1 LLEYF
6 FYLPLLTKWLNH
18 IVKTMT
24 TEEKIFN
31 AARIIFQK
39 KGFAGA
45 RMQEIADEAG
55 INKAMLHYC
64 FKNKELLFQAVFM
77 NAFSQLAPQINEIF
91 NSKESFFEKIK
102 KFTHSYITFVMQNPY
117 LPQFV
122 IQEMNNNPE
131 FVMSFLK
138 NENRPDPTLL
148 IAQIEKEI
156 ADGIIKPI
164 NPKQLLMD
172 IFSMTV
178 FPFAA
183 QMMMKGMIQISD
195 AEFNQMMEERKTSI
209 AEQIINSIKR

>member
-1 LLEYF
+1 
-6 FYLPLLTKWLNH
+6 
-18 IVKTMT
+18 MT

-31 AARIIFQK
+31 AARIVFQT

-64 FKNKELLFQAVFM
+64 FKNKQLLFEAVFM
-77 NAFSQLAPQINEIF
+77 NAFSQLAPQIKEIF
-91 NSKESFFEKIK
+91 TSENSVFDKIK
-102 KFTHSYITFVMQNPY
+102 KFTHSYISFVILNPY

-122 IQEMNNNPE
+122 IQEMNNNPA

-138 NENRPDPTLL
+138 NENRPNPALL
-148 IAQIEKEI
+148 ITQIEKEI

>member
-1 LLEYF
+1 
-6 FYLPLLTKWLNH
+6 
-18 IVKTMT
+18 MT

-31 AARIIFQK
+31 AARIVFQK

-64 FKNKELLFQAVFM
+64 FKNKQLLFEAVFM
-77 NAFSQLAPQINEIF
+77 NAFGQLAPQINAIF
-91 NSKESFFEKIK
+91 NCDETVFDKIR
-102 KFTHSYITFVMQNPY
+102 KFTHSYISFVIDNPY

-131 FVMSFLK
+131 FVMSFL
-138 NENRPDPTLL
+138 NHENRPNPKLL
-148 IAQIEKEI
+148 ISQIEKEI
-156 ADGIIKPI
+156 EAGIIKPI
-164 NPKQLLMD
+164 NPKQLLLD

-183 QMMMKGMIQISD
+183 QMMVKGIIQISD
-195 AEFNQMMEERKTSI
+195 SEFNQLMKERKTSI

>member
-1 LLEYF
+1 
-6 FYLPLLTKWLNH
+6 
-18 IVKTMT
+18 MT

-31 AARIIFQK
+31 AARIVFQK

-45 RMQEIADEAG
+45 RMQEIADEAA

-64 FKNKELLFQAVFM
+64 FKNKELLFQAVFL
-77 NAFSQLAPQINEIF
+77 NAFGQLAPQINEIF
-91 NSKESFFEKIK
+91 NSQDSIFDKIR
-102 KFTHSYITFVMQNPY
+102 KFTHSYISFVMLNPY

-138 NENRPDPTLL
+138 NENRPNPTLL
-148 IAQIEKEI
+148 IAQIEGEI
-156 ADGIIKPI
+156 ANGILKPI
-164 NPKQLLMD
+164 NPKHLLMNM
-172 IFSMTV
+172 FSMTV

-183 QMMMKGMIQISD
+183 QMMIKGMLQISD

>member
-1 LLEYF
+1 
-6 FYLPLLTKWLNH
+6 
-18 IVKTMT
+18 MT

-31 AARIIFQK
+31 AARIVFQK

-64 FKNKELLFQAVFM
+64 FKSKELLFKAIFM

-91 NSKESFFEKIK
+91 NSQDTVFDKIT
-102 KFTHSYITFVMQNPY
+102 KFTHSYISFVIVNPY

-131 FVMSFLK
+131 FVMSFM
-138 NENRPDPTLL
+138 NYENRPNPAIL

-156 ADGIIKPI
+156 IDGIIKPI
-164 NPKQLLMD
+164 NPKQLLLD

-183 QMMMKGMIQISD
+183 KMMVKGIIQISD
-195 AEFNQMMEERKTSI
+195 AEFNQMMEERKTAI
-209 AEQIINSIKR
+209 AEQIINSIKN

>member
-1 LLEYF
+1 
-6 FYLPLLTKWLNH
+6 
-18 IVKTMT
+18 MT

-31 AARIIFQK
+31 AARIVFQK

-77 NAFSQLAPQINEIF
+77 NAFGQLAPKINDIF
-91 NSKESFFEKIK
+91 ISQDSIFDKIK
-102 KFTHSYITFVMQNPY
+102 KFTNSYISFVMLNPY
-117 LPQFV
+117 LPQFI

-148 IAQIEKEI
+148 IVQIEKEI
-156 ADGIIKPI
+156 ENGIIKPI
-164 NPKQLLMD
+164 NPKHLLMNM
-172 IFSMTV
+172 ISMTV
-178 FPFAA
+178 FPFSS
-183 QMMMKGMIQISD
+183 QMMVKGMLQISD
-195 AEFNQMMEERKTSI
+195 TEFNQMMEERKTSI

>member
-1 LLEYF
+1 
-6 FYLPLLTKWLNH
+6 
-18 IVKTMT
+18 MT

-31 AARIIFQK
+31 AARIVFQK

-64 FKNKELLFQAVFM
+64 FKNKQLLFEAVFM
-77 NAFSQLAPQINEIF
+77 NAFGQLAPQINGIF
-91 NSKESFFEKIK
+91 NSEDSVFDKIK
-102 KFTHSYITFVMQNPY
+102 RFTHSYISFVILNPY

-138 NENRPDPTLL
+138 NENRPNPALL
-148 IAQIEKEI
+148 ITQIEKEI

-195 AEFNQMMEERKTSI
+195 TEFNQMMEERKTSI

>member
-1 LLEYF
+1 
-6 FYLPLLTKWLNH
+6 
-18 IVKTMT
+18 MT

-31 AARIIFQK
+31 AARIVFQK

-45 RMQEIADEAG
+45 RMQEIADEAC

-64 FKNKELLFQAVFM
+64 FKNKQLLFEAVFM
-77 NAFSQLAPQINEIF
+77 NAFSQLAPKINTIF
-91 NSKESFFEKIK
+91 ISEDSLFDKIRQ
-102 KFTHSYITFVMQNPY
+102 FTHSYISFVMLNPY
-117 LPQFV
+117 LPTFI

-131 FVMSFLK
+131 FVLSFLK
-138 NENRPDPTLL
+138 NENRPNPTLL

-164 NPKQLLMD
+164 NPKQLLMNM
-172 IFSMTV
+172 ISMTV

-183 QMMMKGMIQISD
+183 QMMVKGMLQISD
-195 AEFNQMMEERKTSI
+195 TEFNQMMEERKTSI

>member
-1 LLEYF
+1 
-6 FYLPLLTKWLNH
+6 
-18 IVKTMT
+18 MT

-31 AARIIFQK
+31 AARIVFQK

-64 FKNKELLFQAVFM
+64 FKNKQLLFEAVFM
-77 NAFSQLAPQINEIF
+77 NAFSQLAPQINTIF
-91 NSKESFFEKIK
+91 TSEDSVFDKIK
-102 KFTHSYITFVMQNPY
+102 KFTHSYISFVMLNPY
-117 LPQFV
+117 LPSFI

-131 FVMSFLK
+131 FVISFLK
-138 NENRPDPTLL
+138 KANRPDPTLL

-156 ADGIIKPI
+156 AEGVIKPI
-164 NPKQLLMD
+164 HPKQLLMNM
-172 IFSMTV
+172 ISMTV

-183 QMMMKGMIQISD
+183 QMMIKGMLQISD

-209 AEQIINSIKR
+209 AEQIINSITR

>member
-1 LLEYF
+1 
-6 FYLPLLTKWLNH
+6 
-18 IVKTMT
+18 MT

-64 FKNKELLFQAVFM
+64 FKNKELLFKAIFM
-77 NAFSQLAPQINEIF
+77 NAFRQLAPQINEIF
-91 NSKESFFEKIK
+91 NSSVSVFDKIK
-102 KFTHSYITFVMQNPY
+102 KFTNSYISFVVLNPY

-138 NENRPDPTLL
+138 NENRPNPSIL
-148 IAQIEKEI
+148 ISQIEKEI
-156 ADGIIKPI
+156 SEGIIKPI
-164 NPKQLLMD
+164 NPKQLLLD

-183 QMMMKGMIQISD
+183 QMMVKGMLQISD

>member
-1 LLEYF
+1 
-6 FYLPLLTKWLNH
+6 
-18 IVKTMT
+18 MT

-31 AARIIFQK
+31 AARIVFQK

-64 FKNKELLFQAVFM
+64 FKSKQLLFEAVFM
-77 NAFSQLAPQINEIF
+77 NAFSQLAPQINAIF
-91 NSKESFFEKIK
+91 NSNATVFEKIRE
-102 KFTHSYITFVMQNPY
+102 FTNNYISFVIVNPY
-117 LPQFV
+117 LPPFV

-131 FVMSFLK
+131 FVMTFLNHK
-138 NENRPDPTLL
+138 NKPNPTPLL
-148 IAQIEKEI
+148 NQIEQEI

-164 NPKQLLMD
+164 NPKQLLLD

-183 QMMMKGMIQISD
+183 KMMVKGIIQLSET
-195 AEFNQMMEERKTSI
+195 EFNEMMEERKTSI
-209 AEQIINSIKR
+209 AETIINSIKK

>member
-1 LLEYF
+1 
-6 FYLPLLTKWLNH
+6 
-18 IVKTMT
+18 MT

-31 AARIIFQK
+31 AARIVFQK

-64 FKNKELLFQAVFM
+64 FKNKQLLFKAVFM
-77 NAFSQLAPQINEIF
+77 NAFGQLAPQINAIF
-91 NSKESFFEKIK
+91 NSDETVFDKIR
-102 KFTHSYITFVMQNPY
+102 KFTHSYISFVIDNPY

-131 FVMSFLK
+131 FVMSFL
-138 NENRPDPTLL
+138 NHENRPNPNLL
-148 IAQIEKEI
+148 ISQIEKEI
-156 ADGIIKPI
+156 AEGIIKPI
-164 NPKQLLMD
+164 NPKQLLLD

-183 QMMMKGMIQISD
+183 QMMVKGIIQISD
-195 AEFNQMMEERKTSI
+195 SEFNQLMEERKTSI
-209 AEQIINSIKR
+209 AKQIINSIKR

>member
-1 LLEYF
+1 
-6 FYLPLLTKWLNH
+6 
-18 IVKTMT
+18 MT

-31 AARIIFQK
+31 AARIVFQK

-64 FKNKELLFQAVFM
+64 FKNKQMLFEAVFM

-91 NSKESFFEKIK
+91 NSDATVFEKIR
-102 KFTHSYITFVMQNPY
+102 KFTHSYISFVIVNPY
-117 LPQFV
+117 LPPFV

-131 FVMSFLK
+131 FVMSFLNHK
-138 NENRPDPTLL
+138 NRPNPTPLL
-148 IAQIEKEI
+148 AQIEKEI

-164 NPKQLLMD
+164 PPKQLLLD

-183 QMMMKGMIQISD
+183 KMMVKGIIQLSEI
-195 AEFNQMMEERKTSI
+195 EFNEMMEERKTSI
-209 AEQIINSIKR
+209 AETIINSIKK

>member
-1 LLEYF
+1 
-6 FYLPLLTKWLNH
+6 
-18 IVKTMT
+18 MT

-64 FKNKELLFQAVFM
+64 FKNKELLFKAVFM
-77 NAFSQLAPQINEIF
+77 NAFGQLAPQINEIF
-91 NSKESFFEKIK
+91 KSNDSVFDKIR
-102 KFTHSYITFVMQNPY
+102 KFMQSYISFVMLNPY

-131 FVMSFLK
+131 FVLTFLK
-138 NENRPDPTLL
+138 NESRPNPTLM

-156 ADGIIKPI
+156 AAGIIKPI

-172 IFSMTV
+172 VFSMTV

-183 QMMMKGMIQISD
+183 KMMMKGMLQISD
-195 AEFNQMMEERKTSI
+195 AEFNTMMEERKTSI

>member
-1 LLEYF
+1 
-6 FYLPLLTKWLNH
+6 
-18 IVKTMT
+18 MT

-31 AARIIFQK
+31 AARTVFQK

-64 FKNKELLFQAVFM
+64 FKNKQLLFEAVFM
-77 NAFSQLAPQINEIF
+77 KAFKQLAPQINAIF
-91 NSKESFFEKIK
+91 NSDESVFEKITQ
-102 KFTHSYITFVMQNPY
+102 FTRSYISFVAENPY

-131 FVMSFLK
+131 FVMTFL
-138 NENRPDPTLL
+138 NHENRPNPNAL
-148 IAQIEKEI
+148 IQQIEKEI
-156 ADGIIKPI
+156 AEGIIKPVQ
-164 NPKQLLMD
+164 PKQLLLD

-183 QMMMKGMIQISD
+183 QIMVKGILHLSNE
-195 AEFNQMMEERKTSI
+195 EFNIMMEERKTSI
-209 AEQIINSIKR
+209 ANQIINSIRK

>member
-1 LLEYF
+1 
-6 FYLPLLTKWLNH
+6 
-18 IVKTMT
+18 MT

-31 AARIIFQK
+31 AARIVFQK

-64 FKNKELLFQAVFM
+64 FKNKQLLFEAVFM
-77 NAFSQLAPQINEIF
+77 NAFGQLAPQINAIF
-91 NSKESFFEKIK
+91 NSDETVFDKIR
-102 KFTHSYITFVMQNPY
+102 KFTHSYISFVIDNPY

-131 FVMSFLK
+131 FVMSFL
-138 NENRPDPTLL
+138 NHENRPNPKLL
-148 IAQIEKEI
+148 ISQIEKEI
-156 ADGIIKPI
+156 AAGIIKPI
-164 NPKQLLMD
+164 NPKQLLLD

-183 QMMMKGMIQISD
+183 QMMVKGIIQISD
-195 AEFNQMMEERKTSI
+195 SEFNQLMEERKTSI

>member
-1 LLEYF
+1 
-6 FYLPLLTKWLNH
+6 
-18 IVKTMT
+18 MT

-31 AARIIFQK
+31 AARIVFQQ

-64 FKNKELLFQAVFM
+64 FKNKQLLFKAVFM
-77 NAFSQLAPQINEIF
+77 NAFGQLAPQNNTIF
-91 NSKESFFEKIK
+91 NSDETVFDKIK
-102 KFTHSYITFVMQNPY
+102 KFTHSYISFVIDNPY

-131 FVMSFLK
+131 FVMSFL
-138 NENRPDPTLL
+138 NHENRPNPKLL
-148 IAQIEKEI
+148 ISQIEKEI
-156 ADGIIKPI
+156 AAGIIKPI
-164 NPKQLLMD
+164 SPKQLLLD

-183 QMMMKGMIQISD
+183 QIMVKGILQLSD
-195 AEFNQMMEERKTSI
+195 SEFNQLMEERKTSI